1 MAHYAVLDENNIVVN
16 VITGKNEDELLDGK
30 PVNWEDFYSN
40 ELGMTVKRTSYNTF
54 GGVHTKGSKPFRKNY
69 AVIDGHYDPDGDAF
83 YAPQP
88 FPSWVL
94 DGVACLWVPPVPR
107 PDGPEIYL
115 WSEADQEWITPPT
128 V

>member
-16 VITGKNEDELLDGK
+16 VISGRNEDEV
-30 PVNWEDFYSN
+30 VNGITDWEAFYSN

-54 GGVHTKGSKPFRKNY
+54 GGVNIRGGKPFRKNY

-83 YAPQP
+83 YGPQP
-88 FPSWVL
+88 FPSWL
-94 DGVACLWVPPVPR
+94 LNGVTCQWEPPVPR
-107 PDGPEIYL
+107 PHGPEVYL
-115 WSEADQEWITPPT
+115 WSEADQEWITPPE